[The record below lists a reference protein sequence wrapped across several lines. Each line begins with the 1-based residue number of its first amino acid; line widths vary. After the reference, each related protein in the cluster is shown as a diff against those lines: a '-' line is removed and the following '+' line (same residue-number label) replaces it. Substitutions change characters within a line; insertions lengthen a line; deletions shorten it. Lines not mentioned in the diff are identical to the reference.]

1 LTAGAVRRKGCFV
14 TTRICCALVRFVG
27 CGAVVVFYGIA
38 RFASAADWPQLR
50 GPHFDGS
57 TSEQIST
64 QWPSIGPNVIWK
76 RPLKAGFSSF
86 VVQGKDL
93 CTLVLR
99 ESGGVSHEACV
110 SLDPETGRERWVR
123 ILAPAKYTGV
133 GYDSGNWGAP
143 GNRGGDGP
151 RSTPAIDDGRVY
163 VITSRLV
170 LFCLAADNGEI
181 LWQKDLVAE
190 HGGTPITYENAAS
203 PVIVND
209 TLLLAGGGTGQSIL
223 GINKVSGEVM
233 WRGHDELLTHSTPV
247 VTTMNGIQQA
257 IFYTRSGLFAV
268 NPDSGENLW
277 RYNFPFRVC
286 AAITPVVA
294 GNLVYC
300 SAGYGIGSGVCR
312 VERFNKRRA
321 VSEVWRLR
329 HNEPVANYWSTP
341 VHKEGHLYGMFGFKK
356 FGTAPMKC
364 VELATGK
371 VKWTQPGFG
380 HGNVI
385 MAGSVLLAMS
395 GSGELVLVVPSRE
408 AYREIARSK
417 ILTGKC
423 WSTPIVSRGRLYA
436 RSTTEGVCID
446 LKPER
451 LSLDVAAQRSP

>member
-1 LTAGAVRRKGCFV
+1 MTTQRRGTGVFFLARCAVAVFV
-14 TTRICCALVRFVG
+14 LDMSG
-27 CGAVVVFYGIA
+27 S
-38 RFASAADWPQLR
+38 ASDWAQLR
-50 GPHFDGS
+50 GPNFNGS
-57 TSEQIST
+57 TLDEVST
-64 QWPSIGPNVIWK
+64 QWPVTGPKVRWK
-76 RPLKAGFSSF
+76 RPLRAGFSSF
-86 VVQGKDL
+86 VVHGKTL
-93 CTLVLR
+93 CTLALR
-99 ESGGVSHEACV
+99 AAEGATNEACIC
-110 SLDPETGRERWVR
+110 LDADTGRERWAR

-133 GYDSGNWGAP
+133 GYDSGNWGVP

-151 RSTPAIDDGRVY
+151 RSTPTIDEGRVY
-163 VITSRLV
+163 AISSRLR
-170 LFCLAADNGEI
+170 LFCLAATDGEI

-190 HGGTPITYENAAS
+190 HGGIPITYENAAS
-203 PVIVND
+203 PIIVNN
-209 TLLLAGGGTGQSIL
+209 TLLLAGGGSGQSIL
-223 GINKVSGEVM
+223 GINKISGEVM
-233 WRGHDELLTHSTPV
+233 WCGHDELLTHSTPAV
-247 VTTMNGIQQA
+247 ATINGFQQA

-268 NPDSGENLW
+268 NPDNGENLW

-312 VERFNKRRA
+312 VERFNKRCA
-321 VSEVWRLR
+321 VTEVWRLR

-341 VHKEGHLYGMFGFKK
+341 VHKEGHLFGMFGFKK

-385 MAGSVLLAMS
+385 MAGSVLVALS
-395 GSGELVLVVPSRE
+395 GAGELVLMEPSSE
-408 AYREIARSK
+408 AYREIARAK

-423 WSTPIVSRGRLYA
+423 WSTPIISRGRLYA
-436 RSTTEGVCID
+436 RSTTEGVCIE

-451 LSLDVAAQRSP
+451 LSLDIAAQASPE